1 MVDRHILLLYNN
13 YTQEKLMYKIITEP
27 DKEWLLDKPYWKD
40 YQCAVAYCEK
50 LNRRLPNTFF
60 GVRYVKQVDF
70 A

>member
-1 MVDRHILLLYNN
+1 
-13 YTQEKLMYKIITEP
+13 MYKIITEP